1 MRNGLFD
8 LDEPL
13 KNEADPSN
21 KVLNALLA
29 QAHQRLDPSLRRIH
43 RERVAVGVT
52 ETTVAPLLIVQGE
65 RGLMAV
71 RFLDIGDQTTFL
83 NKLREQFDLEK
94 DDAMAAT
101 IGKEIEA
108 LMHGDASAIDS
119 RPVDLR
125 LVESDFQRRALR
137 RLRTIPAGALTSYQA
152 LAAAAGSPSAQR
164 AIGNTVASN
173 PIAIYVPCHR
183 VIKSDGSIGNYGGG
197 VERKLALLRA
207 EGFRPNDDRRIPSE
221 AVYGHQGTRIFC
233 RPTCRAAMRARRDR
247 MLIYPGVQGATKA
260 GLRPCKLCHPEQ
272 AA

>member
-8 LDEPL
+8 SDEPL
-13 KNEADPSN
+13 ESEADVSE
-21 KVLNALLA
+21 KVMDELLA
-29 QAHQRLDPSLRRIH
+29 QAHRRLDPALRRIR
-43 RERVAVGVT
+43 RERVAVGVV
-52 ETTVAPLLIVQGE
+52 ETAVAPLLIVHGE

-71 RFLDIGDQTTFL
+71 RFLDIGDQAGFL
-83 NKLREQFDLEK
+83 EKLREKFDLEK
-94 DDAMAAT
+94 DAKMAAT
-101 IGKEIEA
+101 IAQEIES
-108 LMHGDASAIDS
+108 LMRGDARAIDH

-125 LVESDFQRRALR
+125 LVESAFQRRALQ
-137 RLRTIPAGALTSYQA
+137 RLRSVPAGALTSYQA

-197 VERKLALLRA
+197 VERKIALLRA
-207 EGFRPNDDRRIPSE
+207 EGFRPSEDRRIPSG
-221 AVYGHQGTRIFC
+221 AVYGHWGTRIFC
-233 RPTCRAAMRARRDR
+233 RPTCRAAQRARRDR
-247 MLIYPGVQGATKA
+247 MLIYAGVQGATKA